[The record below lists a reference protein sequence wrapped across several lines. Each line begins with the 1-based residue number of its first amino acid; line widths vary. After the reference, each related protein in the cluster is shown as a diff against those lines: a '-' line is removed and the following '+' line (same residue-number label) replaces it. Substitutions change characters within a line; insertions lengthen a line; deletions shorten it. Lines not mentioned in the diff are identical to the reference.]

1 MFPLQ
6 KKQVEFRAGT
16 DFSDTHKNL
25 LVQKY
30 SVTRIEN
37 TLDPFFILAGR
48 IMKKGFSPEIYIKT
62 QN

>member
-6 KKQVEFRAGT
+6 KKQVAFRAGT

-30 SVTRIEN
+30 LVTRIEN
-37 TLDPFFILAGR
+37 TSDPVFMLAGR
-48 IMKKGFSPEIYIKT
+48 IMKKGFFPEICIKT